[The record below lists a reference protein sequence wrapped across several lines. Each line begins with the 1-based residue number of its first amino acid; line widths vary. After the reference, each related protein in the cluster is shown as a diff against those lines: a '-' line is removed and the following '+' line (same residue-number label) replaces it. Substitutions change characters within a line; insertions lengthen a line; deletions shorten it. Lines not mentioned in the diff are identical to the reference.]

1 MPANKSRYQ
10 KTRFFTAETTAGV
23 FKGVRARVISP
34 ATGILEYVIKQGD
47 RLDLLALYFYN
58 DSSKWWR
65 LLDANPDIMFA
76 ANLTL
81 DEHIGRTI
89 QVPRLNEREGA

>member
-10 KTRFFTAETTAGV
+10 KTRFFTVDSPATV
-23 FKGVRARVISP
+23 FEGVRARVISP
-34 ATGILEYVIKQGD
+34 ATGILEYIIKQGD

-76 ANLTL
+76 ADLTL
-81 DEHIGRTI
+81 EEHLGRTI
-89 QVPRLNEREGA
+89 QVPRLNEKGIT